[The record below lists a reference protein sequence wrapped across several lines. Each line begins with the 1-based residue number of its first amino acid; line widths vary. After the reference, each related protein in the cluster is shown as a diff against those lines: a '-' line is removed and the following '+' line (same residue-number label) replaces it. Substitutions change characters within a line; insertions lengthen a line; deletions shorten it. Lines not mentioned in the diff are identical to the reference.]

1 MKRTISVLLAFFM
14 LICALPTSAF
24 ALEADV
30 ADTAAEADAADTG
43 ATTISTVN
51 IVATAPYA
59 GKHPDFNVSP
69 GNNTYSIVSV
79 RWSSW
84 ETGSSVAMDA
94 SKDIFRAGFNYTLT
108 LELVPSSGY
117 QFETSG
123 SSPGVTVKVN
133 GSSASAYSV
142 SGYSPS
148 YRIQVIK
155 TFTKIADTGLKSV
168 QASIARPV
176 PGEYPSYSAWIPDTN
191 AGYEVEDYDGVSYK
205 DGVRW
210 YDDTAGSS
218 INASDPVK
226 FVSGHQYTV
235 TVSLVPKTGYSFYK
249 TTSSITGKINSS
261 TATVGDFSDPDN
273 ADRNISLK
281 YQFTCENEK
290 INSISVTVTA
300 PLAAEAP
307 SFTATESASGYDVD
321 TSLNTSY
328 YKNGV
333 EWYDM
338 TAGSVVA
345 TSGTVKFIKDHK
357 YRVSVLV
364 KANSGYEFPE
374 SGVTGKVNGKTA
386 GVYGM
391 YGYDRSGYLTVE
403 YEFTAVYGISIVKV
417 TEVNEPIDGQ
427 SPVFSASLPTGS
439 VFRIEPLTSGNW
451 IKGMIWKNETDGK
464 VMTESD
470 KFVIGKRY
478 SVKISL
484 IVTNTDDY
492 TFHPN
497 VTGTINGNSAAVT
510 HYSGSTPNIGLSY
523 TFTAK
528 YPTYIDSVNVADVF
542 VPLPDTQ
549 PAYYATTPGGKGYV
563 VNTSYNVGSTT
574 KYGIHW
580 RNESAARS
588 MESSERF
595 ESGKRYTVRVYL
607 SRTSNVYRF
616 VTSGLTGT
624 LNGHAGSVGRVDSDM
639 VWVEYTY
646 TCKSRTI
653 VSNVAVSV
661 TAPVAGQAP
670 VFSATVPSGS
680 GYVVKT
686 ETNNIMW
693 KNGVEWGYD
702 DNFYIPTDGSS
713 GNFKAGKQY
722 TVYVLLKPADEF
734 CEFTDNVTGTVNGK
748 TGTVKV
754 AASNSAHRYIEYTF
768 PATAEP
774 PSQKYTLSGS
784 ITSFLDTNGNIT
796 VELLQS
802 GSVKYST
809 SVKGNNVN
817 YTLVNIASG
826 GYTLRVSKKN
836 HVARDYN
843 VTISGNTTQDVKI
856 CPIGDADNNG
866 KVNAADAK
874 AAFQHGNEQKLITD
888 EYKKKCADV
897 ASPKNKINSA
907 DAKAIFQHANEQKSL
922 WTD

>member
-1 MKRTISVLLAFFM
+1 MKQTLSVLLVFLM
-14 LICALPTSAF
+14 LISVFPSSAF
-24 ALEADV
+24 ALDADL

-43 ATTISTVN
+43 VTMISTAN
-51 IVATAPYA
+51 IVATEPYA
-59 GKHPDFNVSP
+59 GNHPNFNPSP
-69 GNNTYSIVSV
+69 GNSTFSIASV
-79 RWSSW
+79 KWSSW
-84 ETGSSVAMDA
+84 ETGSSVAMD
-94 SKDIFRAGFNYTLT
+94 SSDVFLAGVNYTLT
-108 LELVPSSGY
+108 MELVPSSGY
-117 QFETSG
+117 QFSTSG
-123 SSPGVTVKVN
+123 SSSAVTVKVN
-133 GSSASAYSV
+133 GVKASVYTV
-142 SGYSPS
+142 SGYSPN
-148 YRIQVIK
+148 YRIKVIK
-155 TFTKIADTGLKSV
+155 TY
-168 QASIARPV
+168 Q
-176 PGEYPSYSAWIPDTN
+176 N
-191 AGYEVEDYDGVSYK
+191 VEK
-205 DGVRW
+205 
-210 YDDTAGSS
+210 
-218 INASDPVK
+218 
-226 FVSGHQYTV
+226 
-235 TVSLVPKTGYSFYK
+235 
-249 TTSSITGKINSS
+249 
-261 TATVGDFSDPDN
+261 
-273 ADRNISLK
+273 
-281 YQFTCENEK
+281 EK

-300 PLAAEAP
+300 PLAAEVP

-345 TSGTVKFIKDHK
+345 TNGSVKFIKDHK

-364 KANSGYEFPE
+364 KANQGYEFPE
-374 SGVTGKVNGKTA
+374 SGVTGKVNGKT
-386 GVYGM
+386 GSVYGM
-391 YGYDRSGYLTVE
+391 YGYDKSGYLTVE

-439 VFRIEPLTSGNW
+439 VYRIEPLTSGNW

-528 YPTYIDSVNVADVF
+528 YPTYIDSVNVADVY

-549 PAYYATTPGGKGYV
+549 PAYYATTPAGKGYA
-563 VNTSYNVGSTT
+563 VNTTYNEGSAT
-574 KYGIHW
+574 KLGVRWYNYTDAH
-580 RNESAARS
+580 A
-588 MESSERF
+588 MEPSERF
-595 ESGKRYTVRVYL
+595 VSGKRYTVRVYL

-616 VTSGLTGT
+616 VSSGLTGT

-686 ETNNIMW
+686 ETNNTMW
-693 KNGVEWGYD
+693 KNGVEWMGDGY
-702 DNFYIPTDGSS
+702 FATDGSS

-734 CEFTDNVTGTVNGK
+734 CEFAYNVTGTVNGK
-748 TGTVKV
+748 TGTVHV
-754 AASNSAHRYIEYTF
+754 SGSDSAHRYIEYTF
-768 PATAEP
+768 PATAAQT
-774 PSQKYTLSGS
+774 SVVSGS
-784 ITSFLDTNGNIT
+784 VISYLSETDTVT
-796 VELLQS
+796 VQLLQ
-802 GSVKYST
+802 GDAVKYST
-809 SVKGNNVN
+809 TTKGNSANYSIPNVAN
-817 YTLVNIASG
+817 GSYTW
-826 GYTLRVSKKN
+826 RVSKKN
-836 HVARDYN
+836 HV
-843 VTISGNTTQDVKI
+843 TQEIPIVVNSASCVVVDKI

-888 EYKKKCADV
+888 PYKFACADV
-897 ASPKNKINSA
+897 VGPKNKLNSA